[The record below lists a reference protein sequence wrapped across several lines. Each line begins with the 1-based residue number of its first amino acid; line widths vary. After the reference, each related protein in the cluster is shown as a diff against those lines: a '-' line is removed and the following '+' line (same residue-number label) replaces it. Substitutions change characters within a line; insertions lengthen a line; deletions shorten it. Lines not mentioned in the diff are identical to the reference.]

1 MVEAAI
7 SWTEEEAAAIRE
19 QLNRMLSC
27 ELFAQASRQC
37 RFLEYI
43 VDATITGQAARLNQF
58 VVGVDVFDRDADF
71 DPVTDSI
78 VRVEAGRLRSK
89 LTEYYAGVGHNDPI
103 VISLPK
109 GGYGVHIEMQ
119 ASTES
124 ADVTAPAQV
133 PKSLRNTLVVL
144 IVMVVIGGLYIAR
157 VMPIKSQSNDEIAGS
172 SQATSLFDTAE
183 CAKEDLERQARN
195 PTVAILPFDNMSA
208 DPGQEYFSDGITEDI
223 ITDLSIISGL
233 TVISRHSTFVYK
245 GRAISTREIGE
256 NLCARYVLEGSVR
269 KKDNQLRI
277 TAQLIDALTD
287 THVWADRYDRYFDDV
302 FAIQGEV
309 SRMIVT
315 ALEIE
320 LTDQEQ
326 SRLGH
331 VGTANTEAHDF
342 FLRGRERFYLFT
354 NDDIKQSLELFTE
367 AIALDPNY
375 AEAHAWKSRVL
386 VYIFLSGMN
395 NASEET
401 VLPGIEHARIAT
413 ELDELLP
420 MAHANL
426 GWALRW
432 NHEIEAALASVKT
445 AVELDRSF
453 ADAYLWLSMITASV
467 RRGEESL
474 AAIQNGIRVN
484 PNYGVTYVLA
494 LGRAYLVLG
503 QAEKALGLFERGV
516 ARNPNFLPNHVY
528 RIFALE
534 ALGRTEEAAVVR
546 EDLSQ
551 LFPNYEFSAAYLF
564 YYETEQL

>member
-1 MVEAAI
+1 MVETAT
-7 SWTEEEAAAIRE
+7 SWTEKETEAIRE
-19 QLNRMLSC
+19 QLNRMLNC

-37 RFLEYI
+37 RFLSYI
-43 VDATITGQAARLNQF
+43 VDATVTGQAARLNQF

-89 LTEYYAGVGHNDPI
+89 LTEYYAGVGHHDPI

-109 GGYGVHIEMQ
+109 GGYGVHIELQ
-119 ASTES
+119 ARTDRVDE
-124 ADVTAPAQV
+124 TAPTQA
-133 PKSLRNTLVVL
+133 PKSLRTMLVVL
-144 IVMVVIGGLYIAR
+144 IVIATIGGLYIAR
-157 VMPIKSQSNDEIAGS
+157 VMPIKSQSNGDIAGPVP
-172 SQATSLFDTAE
+172 APTIFEAAE
-183 CAKEDLERQARN
+183 CTKEDLDRQSQS

-208 DPGQEYFSDGITEDI
+208 DPQQEYFSDGITEDI

-233 TVISRHSTFVYK
+233 TIISRHSTFVYK
-245 GRAISTREIGE
+245 GQSISIREIGE

-269 KKDNQLRI
+269 REGNRLRI

-287 THVWADRYDRYFDDV
+287 AHIWADRYDRYFDDV

-309 SRMIVT
+309 SRMIVN
-315 ALEIE
+315 ALEVE
-320 LTDQEQ
+320 LTDQEL

-331 VGTANTEAHDF
+331 VGTGNTAAHDF

-354 NDDIKQSLELFTE
+354 NDDINQSLELFSQ

-395 NASEET
+395 NVSEET
-401 VLPGIEHARIAT
+401 VVPGIAHARLAI
-413 ELDELLP
+413 ELDGLLP

-432 NHEIEAALASVKT
+432 NHEIGEAIASVKT
-445 AVELDRSF
+445 AIELDRSF
-453 ADAYLWLSMITASV
+453 ADAYLWLSMINSSV
-467 RRGEESL
+467 RRGTEAL
-474 AAIQNGIRVN
+474 DAIENGIRVN

-494 LGRAYLVLG
+494 LGRAYLALG
-503 QAEKALGLFERGV
+503 QTEKALGLFERGV
-516 ARNPNFLPNHVY
+516 ARNPNFLPNYVY

-534 ALGRTEEAAVVR
+534 ALGRTEDAATVR
-546 EDLSQ
+546 DDLSQ
-551 LFPNYEFSAAYLF
+551 TFPNYEFSAAYLF
-564 YYETEQL
+564 YYETEQP